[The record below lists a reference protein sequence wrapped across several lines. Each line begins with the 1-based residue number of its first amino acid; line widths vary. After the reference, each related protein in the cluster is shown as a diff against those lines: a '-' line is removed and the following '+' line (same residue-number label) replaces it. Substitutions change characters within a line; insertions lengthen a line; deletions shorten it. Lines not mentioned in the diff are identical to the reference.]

1 MRRRGCVGGHRDRLA
16 IDRLLPSVMAVACA
30 FKIFA
35 RPSSSTRGL
44 GDPLVAPEAWA
55 WTLRHTGGGS
65 CRVFCGVCLVRLRH
79 HHVTR
84 TWRLAMDSAIK
95 VARRDLASR
104 CTCACARSLCVCV
117 AAEWLASISRTCGRR
132 IGVIF
137 GCFRDGLQLSHA
149 PEGILPHPPAPP
161 PRR

>member
-1 MRRRGCVGGHRDRLA
+1 MRRGA
-16 IDRLLPSVMAVACA
+16 Q
-30 FKIFA
+30 
-35 RPSSSTRGL
+35 RPS
-44 GDPLVAPEAWA
+44 
-55 WTLRHTGGGS
+55 RHRPSLAFGNGSRVCFQNFRSAVVFDSRVGRPSRCTGGVGVDFAAYGRWLLS
-65 CRVFCGVCLVRLRH
+65 SFCGVCLVRLRR